1 MFAWML
7 WSVACQSNSPELADE
22 VSHILGE
29 RRLSLSHNG
38 VVRNFI
44 QYQPVTLQCIY
55 TSCLQLSWLWWE
67 CRGTNGGSNELI
79 G

>member
-22 VSHILGE
+22 APHILGE

-38 VVRNFI
+38 VVRGLSCM
-44 QYQPVTLQCIY
+44 YQQVTTRMYLH
-55 TSCLQLSWLWWE
+55 QLSSTFMVMVGMPRDKWS
-67 CRGTNGGSNELI
+67 GFK
-79 G
+79 